1 MLTGTIMIQKK
12 TQANKQTT
20 KKKTTGDNVNMIEIV
35 VKLTLKKVLIL

>member
-12 TQANKQTT
+12 NQANKQTT
-20 KKKTTGDNVNMIEIV
+20 KKTTGDNVNMIEIV

>member
-12 TQANKQTT
+12 PKQTNKQQ
-20 KKKTTGDNVNMIEIV
+20 KKTTGDNVNMIEIV